1 MSNQEHWL
9 HKWVP
14 TLVGGASLLGIVV
27 TGSIGWANMNSRIE
41 ALEDTVKTLRPAPT
55 VKEQQCTKLLDALTS
70 EITSTVGMRA
80 TELRKLA
87 TDMKCLPAETN
98 G

>member
-1 MSNQEHWL
+1 MSNQEHLL

-14 TLVGGASLLGIVV
+14 TLVGSLPLLGVV
-27 TGSIGWANMNSRIE
+27 ATGAVGWANMNSRIE
-41 ALEDTVKTLRPAPT
+41 ALENTVKTLRPAPT
-55 VKEQQCTKLLDALTS
+55 VKEQQCTKLLDALTI

-87 TDMKCLPAETN
+87 EDMKCLPAETN